1 MVFGMIVID
10 EQDRLVGMLSMYDIL
25 LFVQSRHASVWSE
38 LEDLDQTGMFSDLVG
53 RVKYIQVGDLMTPE
67 VVTVEPDTHLMV
79 IVDVMIKRH
88 IRRLPVVSGGDVVG
102 IVYISVSIQK

>member
-1 MVFGMIVID
+1 M
-10 EQDRLVGMLSMYDIL
+10 
-25 LFVQSRHASVWSE
+25 SRTGWWACSPCMTSFSSSSRATPASGRSWRTSIR
-38 LEDLDQTGMFSDLVG
+38 QACFSDLVG